1 MNYIKLIYLSVFC
14 GIITILA
21 FFNIVYSFYLNLYL
35 NLNTYIYT
43 FFISIFLSLIFYIAK
58 NNNEKKTTIYE
69 KILTIL
75 LGYFLLPLIIS
86 IPFYF
91 SIYNLTFIN
100 SFFEAIS
107 GFTSTGFTIF
117 NNINHIDQSLILWR
131 SASQWVGGL
140 YFLFSIIVLIDI
152 FDHSFKKSLTNFISF
167 NKAETLKQSLKIF
180 LLYSTMTLVIFII
193 LNIFDVR
200 LFNSLNLAMTII
212 SSGGFLPSN
221 DLSNILIKNS
231 QIIITSLLMLT
242 SFFSIF
248 LTYNLFFTK
257 NHNLNFF
264 NEDIHL
270 LIYFLTL
277 LLIFFI
283 FPNYDN
289 NFSQLFLSLT
299 SSVSNIGF
307 SLNNDLPNLSFIF
320 LIFVMIGG
328 SFFSTSSGIRF
339 LKVYSLFK
347 YSINEILS
355 YSRPKNI
362 YINKHLFSKEFF
374 KIDEIYKYFLSILI
388 FILSLLFL
396 TFLLTLSGIEFE
408 SSFKLSIL
416 TLMNTVN
423 SSMYGLSDFS
433 FYDLHFLNKYYLIF
447 FMIMGRFELL
457 TLLIVC
463 KKFLFKNWIRTINI
477 FNIFICTLSSAG

>member
-1 MNYIKLIYLSVFC
+1 MKYFKLIYLSVFF
-14 GIITILA
+14 GIISILA
-21 FFNIVYSFYLNLYL
+21 FFNITYSYYLNLYL

-43 FFISIFLSLIFYIAK
+43 FIASIFLAILFYYAK
-58 NNNEKKTTIYE
+58 SNDEKKITIYE

-75 LGYFLLPLIIS
+75 LGYFLLPLVIS

-100 SFFEAIS
+100 AFFESIS

-117 NNINHIDQSLILWR
+117 DNINHIDQSLILWR

-140 YFLFSIIVLIDI
+140 YFLFSIILLIDI
-152 FDHSFKKSLTNFISF
+152 FDHSFKKSLTNFLSF
-167 NKAETLKQSLKIF
+167 NKSETFKQALKIF
-180 LLYSTMTLVIFII
+180 LFYSLITVSIFII
-193 LNIFDVR
+193 LNIFGVR

-221 DLSNILIKNS
+221 SLSNILVNNS
-231 QIIITSLLMLT
+231 QVIITSILLLS

-248 LTYNLFFTK
+248 LIYNLIFTK

-270 LIYFLTL
+270 LFYFLF
-277 LLIFFI
+277 LLIIFFV
-283 FPNYDN
+283 FLNFEN
-289 NFSQLFLSLT
+289 NFSELFLSLT
-299 SSVSNIGF
+299 SSISNVGF
-307 SLNNDLPNLSFIF
+307 SLNNSPNNLSFIF
-320 LIFVMIGG
+320 LILVIIGG

-339 LKVYSLFK
+339 LKIYSLFK

-362 YINKHLFSKEFF
+362 YINKHLFSKDSF
-374 KIDEIYKYFLSILI
+374 KLDEIYKYFLSVIV
-388 FILSLLFL
+388 FIISLLVL

-416 TLMNTVN
+416 TIMNTVN
-423 SSMYGLSDFS
+423 SSMFGLGDFS
-433 FYDLHFLNKYYLIF
+433 FYDLHFMTKYYLIF
-447 FMIMGRFELL
+447 FMIVGRLELL
-457 TLLIVC
+457 TLLIIC
-463 KKFLFKNWIRTINI
+463 KKFLFKN
-477 FNIFICTLSSAG
+477 

>member
-14 GIITILA
+14 GIISILSL
-21 FFNIVYSFYLNLYL
+21 FNIVYSYYLNLYL
-35 NLNTYIYT
+35 NLNTYVYT
-43 FFISIFLSLIFYIAK
+43 FLISIVLTVIFYISK
-58 NNNEKKTTIYE
+58 NNDEKKITIYE

-75 LGYFLLPLIIS
+75 VGYFLLPVIIA

-91 SIYNLTFIN
+91 SIYNLTFVN
-100 SFFEAIS
+100 SYFEAIS

-117 NNINHIDQSLILWR
+117 DNINHIDQSLILWR

-140 YFLFSIIVLIDI
+140 YFLFSIILLIDI

-180 LLYSTMTLVIFII
+180 LLYSFITLGIFII
-193 LNIFDVR
+193 LNFFEIR
-200 LFNSLNLAMTII
+200 MFNSLNLAMTVI

-221 DLSNILIKNS
+221 NLSNIIINNT
-231 QIIITSLLMLT
+231 QIIIISLLMLT

-248 LTYNLFFTK
+248 LTYNLIFTK

-277 LLIFFI
+277 LIMFFV
-283 FPNYDN
+283 FF
-289 NFSQLFLSLT
+289 NFDHDFNEIFLSLT

-307 SLNNDLPNLSFIF
+307 SLDNSSSNLSFIF
-320 LIFVMIGG
+320 LILVMIGG

-339 LKVYSLFK
+339 LKIYSLFK

-374 KIDEIYKYFLSILI
+374 QLNEIYKYFLTVII
-388 FILSLLFL
+388 FIISLLFL
-396 TFLLTLSGIEFE
+396 TLLLTLSGIEFE
-408 SSFKLSIL
+408 NSFKLSIL

-423 SSMYGLSDFS
+423 SSMYGLNDFS
-433 FYDLHFLNKYYLIF
+433 FYDLHFLTKYYLIF
-447 FMIMGRFELL
+447 FMIIGRLELL
-457 TLLIVC
+457 TLLIIC
-463 KKFLFKNWIRTINI
+463 KKFLFKN
-477 FNIFICTLSSAG
+477 

>member
-1 MNYIKLIYLSVFC
+1 MKYFKLIYLSIFF
-14 GIITILA
+14 GIVSILA
-21 FFNIVYSFYLNLYL
+21 FFNITYSYYLNLYL

-43 FFISIFLSLIFYIAK
+43 FIVSIFLAVLFYYAK
-58 NNNEKKTTIYE
+58 DNDEKKITLYE

-75 LGYFLLPLIIS
+75 LGYFLLPLVIS

-91 SIYNLTFIN
+91 SIYNLTFVN
-100 SFFEAIS
+100 AFFESIS

-117 NNINHIDQSLILWR
+117 DNINHVDQSLILWR

-140 YFLFSIIVLIDI
+140 YFLFSIILLIDI
-152 FDHSFKKSLTNFISF
+152 FDHSFKKSLTNFLSF
-167 NKAETLKQSLKIF
+167 NKSETFKQALKIF
-180 LLYSTMTLVIFII
+180 LFYSLITLSIFII
-193 LNIFDVR
+193 LNLFDIR
-200 LFNSLNLAMTII
+200 MFNSLNLAMTII

-221 DLSNILIKNS
+221 SLSNILINNS
-231 QIIITSLLMLT
+231 QVIITSILLLS

-248 LTYNLFFTK
+248 LTYNLIFTK

-270 LIYFLTL
+270 LFYFLS
-277 LLIFFI
+277 LLIIFFV
-283 FPNYDN
+283 FLNFEN
-289 NFSQLFLSLT
+289 NFSELFLSLT
-299 SSVSNIGF
+299 SSISNAGF
-307 SLNNDLPNLSFIF
+307 SLNNSSSNLSFIF
-320 LIFVMIGG
+320 LILVIIGG

-339 LKVYSLFK
+339 LKIYSLFK

-362 YINKHLFSKEFF
+362 YINKHLFSKDSF
-374 KIDEIYKYFLSILI
+374 KLDEIYKYFLSVIV
-388 FILSLLFL
+388 FIISLLIL

-416 TLMNTVN
+416 TIMNTVN

-433 FYDLHFLNKYYLIF
+433 FYDLHFMTKYYLIF
-447 FMIMGRFELL
+447 FMIVGRLELL
-457 TLLIVC
+457 TLLIIC
-463 KKFLFKNWIRTINI
+463 KKFLFKN
-477 FNIFICTLSSAG
+477 

>member
-14 GIITILA
+14 GIISILS
-21 FFNIVYSFYLNLYL
+21 FFNIVYSYYLNLYL
-35 NLNTYIYT
+35 NLNTYFYT
-43 FFISIFLSLIFYIAK
+43 FVISVLLTLLFYLSK
-58 NNNEKKTTIYE
+58 SNQDKKITIYE

-75 LGYFLLPLIIS
+75 LGYFLLPIIIS

-100 SFFEAIS
+100 SYFEAIS

-117 NNINHIDQSLILWR
+117 DNVNNIDQSLILWR

-140 YFLFSIIVLIDI
+140 YFLFSIILLIDI
-152 FDHSFKKSLTNFISF
+152 FDHSFKKSLTNFLSF
-167 NKAETLKQSLKIF
+167 NKAETLKQSFKIF
-180 LLYSTMTLVIFII
+180 LLYSSLTLVIFTI
-193 LNIFDVR
+193 LNFFEVR
-200 LFNSLNLAMTII
+200 MFNSLNLAMTII

-221 DLSNILIKNS
+221 NLSNILINNA

-242 SFFSIF
+242 SYFSIF
-248 LTYNLFFTK
+248 LIYNLIFTK

-270 LIYFLTL
+270 FFYFLIL
-277 LLIFFI
+277 LVVFFI
-283 FPNYDN
+283 FFNFEN
-289 NFSQLFLSLT
+289 NFSELFLSLT
-299 SSVSNIGF
+299 SSASNIGF
-307 SLNNDLPNLSFIF
+307 SLDNNSKNLSFIF
-320 LIFVMIGG
+320 LILVMIGG

-355 YSRPKNI
+355 YSRPKNV

-374 KIDEIYKYFLSILI
+374 KLNEIYKYFLSVVI

-396 TFLLTLSGIEFE
+396 TFLLTLSGIDFE
-408 SSFKLSIL
+408 NSFKLSIL

-423 SSMYGLSDFS
+423 SSMYGLGDFS
-433 FYDLHFLNKYYLIF
+433 FYDLQILTKYYLIF
-447 FMIMGRFELL
+447 FMIMGRLELL
-457 TLLIVC
+457 TLLIIC
-463 KKFLFKNWIRTINI
+463 KKFLFKN
-477 FNIFICTLSSAG
+477 

>member
-1 MNYIKLIYLSVFC
+1 MNNIKLIYLSIFC
-14 GIITILA
+14 SVISLLS
-21 FFNIVYSFYLNLYL
+21 FFNIVYSYYLNLYL

-43 FFISIFLSLIFYIAK
+43 FLVSIFLTLLFYISK
-58 NNNEKKTTIYE
+58 SNNEKKISIYE

-91 SIYNLTFIN
+91 SVYNLTFIN
-100 SFFEAIS
+100 SYFEAIS

-140 YFLFSIIVLIDI
+140 YFLFSIILLMDI

-180 LLYSTMTLVIFII
+180 LLYSLITLGIFII
-193 LNIFDVR
+193 LNIFEIR
-200 LFNSLNLAMTII
+200 MFNSLNLAMTVI

-221 DLSNILIKNS
+221 NLSNILINNS
-231 QIIITSLLMLT
+231 QIIIISLLMLT
-242 SFFSIF
+242 PFFSIF
-248 LTYNLFFTK
+248 LLYNLIFTK

-270 LIYFLTL
+270 LFYFLTL
-277 LLIFFI
+277 LFIFFI
-283 FPNYDN
+283 FFNFDN
-289 NFSQLFLSLT
+289 NFTELFLSLT

-307 SLNNDLPNLSFIF
+307 SLDNNSQNLSFIF
-320 LIFVMIGG
+320 LILVIIGG

-339 LKVYSLFK
+339 LKIYSLFK

-374 KIDEIYKYFLSILI
+374 QLSEIYKYFLTVII
-388 FILSLLFL
+388 FIISLLLL
-396 TFLLTLSGIEFE
+396 TFLLTVSGIDFE

-423 SSMYGLSDFS
+423 SSMYGFSDFS
-433 FYDLHFLNKYYLIF
+433 FYDLHFSTKYYLIF
-447 FMIMGRFELL
+447 FMIIGRLELL
-457 TLLIVC
+457 TLLIIC
-463 KKFLFKNWIRTINI
+463 KKFLFKN
-477 FNIFICTLSSAG
+477 

>member
-14 GIITILA
+14 GIISILS
-21 FFNIVYSFYLNLYL
+21 FFNIVYSYYLNLYL
-35 NLNTYIYT
+35 NLNTYVYT
-43 FFISIFLSLIFYIAK
+43 FLLSIVLTIIFYISK
-58 NNNEKKTTIYE
+58 NKEEKKITIYE
-69 KILTIL
+69 KIITIL
-75 LGYFLLPLIIS
+75 LGYFLLPLIIA

-91 SIYNLTFIN
+91 SIYNLTFVN
-100 SFFEAIS
+100 SYFEAIS

-117 NNINHIDQSLILWR
+117 DNINHIDQSLILWR

-140 YFLFSIIVLIDI
+140 YFLFSIILLIDI

-180 LLYSTMTLVIFII
+180 LLYSLITLGIFVI
-193 LNIFDVR
+193 LNIFEIR
-200 LFNSLNLAMTII
+200 MFYSLNLAMTVI

-221 DLSNILIKNS
+221 NLSNILINNS

-248 LTYNLFFTK
+248 LSYNLIFTK

-270 LIYFLTL
+270 LFYL
-277 LLIFFI
+277 LSLLIIFFI
-283 FPNYDN
+283 FLNFDN
-289 NFSQLFLSLT
+289 NFTEIFLSLT
-299 SSVSNIGF
+299 SSVSNMGF
-307 SLNNDLPNLSFIF
+307 SLDNNSQNISFIF
-320 LIFVMIGG
+320 LILVMIGG

-339 LKVYSLFK
+339 LKIYSLFK

-362 YINKHLFSKEFF
+362 FVNKHLFSKEFF
-374 KIDEIYKYFLSILI
+374 QLNEIYKYFLTVII
-388 FILSLLFL
+388 FIISLLFL

-408 SSFKLSIL
+408 NSFKLSIL

-433 FYDLHFLNKYYLIF
+433 FYDLQFFTKYYLIF
-447 FMIMGRFELL
+447 FMVIGRLELL
-457 TLLIVC
+457 TLLIIC
-463 KKFLFKNWIRTINI
+463 KKFLFKN
-477 FNIFICTLSSAG
+477 